1 MTAYRLQDKNE
12 IEQLIR
18 QAQDQ
23 YYQQHIKA
31 IVETSPFLSEIGIR
45 NFYATVNYL
54 LTALLIGFP
63 DHTYQQ
69 LKNNVEQRQPEL
81 LQKIEIERELQ
92 IYHQKLIAR
101 RDGMNKDLKLWY
113 KADWKYFL
121 QNPFRFARTRKKGYR
136 IPRKKNYRPYHFD
149 PKDSPYHQKNV
160 LGMLSTCLQALAE
173 KQRERAFSRKDFL
186 LEKDKEYLAQHHQLD
201 QASRDLAR
209 LHQAILQ
216 KDTDIEAKE
225 AQLKQELEQLNRLTR
240 IAELQCTIAEEDET
254 LTSPAERFNELE
266 TLLAKKRQGK

>member
-1 MTAYRLQDKNE
+1 MSAYRLRDNSE
-12 IEQLIR
+12 TDRLIK
-18 QAQDQ
+18 QAQEQ
-23 YYQQHIKA
+23 YYQQHIRA
-31 IVETSPFLSEIGIR
+31 IVDASPFLCKVGVSP
-45 NFYATVNYL
+45 FYLTVNYL
-54 LTALLIGFP
+54 LTALIRRFP

-69 LKNNVEQRQPEL
+69 LQNNVEQRQPEL

-92 IYHQKLIAR
+92 KYQQALIAR
-101 RDGMNKDLKLWY
+101 RDEMNKHLKIWY

-121 QNPFRFARTRKKGYR
+121 QNPFKFARTRKKGYR

-160 LGMLSTCLQALAE
+160 LGMLSVSLNVLVD
-173 KQRERAFSRKDFL
+173 KQREKEFSRKDFL
-186 LEKDKEYLAQHHQLD
+186 LEKDKYYLAQHQQLD
-201 QASRDLAR
+201 QASRDLAQ

-240 IAELQCTIAEEDET
+240 IAELQCTVSEEDEA